1 MVGISDRLD
10 IDFHKTP
17 SQFGPSQKV
26 SFNQTIV
33 IDFKEGEKNLYRQ
46 KKFSLNYLALRE
58 NSLTKLGGTQHNKA
72 YPLK

>member
-1 MVGISDRLD
+1 MVDISDRLD

-33 IDFKEGEKNLYRQ
+33 IDFKEGEKKPLQ
-46 KKFSLNYLALRE
+46 TKKIQSQLPC
-58 NSLTKLGGTQHNKA
+58 TKGKLFN
-72 YPLK
+72 